1 MLKTIA
7 QIFLVALLTGN
18 SARATDTT
26 GYRSDIRNPQSD
38 PAFAGLRFAQH
49 PQSAIRN
56 PQSDILS
63 LPAGF
68 SATILADTLG
78 RARHL
83 AVAPNGD
90 VYVKL
95 EKLKDGKGIYRLRDR
110 NGDGRAEDITGFGN
124 YIGTGIAIRD
134 NYLYASSNSAVYR
147 YAMKNGEVAAD
158 AKPELLVDGLVDKRQ
173 HASKSLALDNA
184 GNIYVNIGA
193 PSNVCQEKDRAKGSP
208 GMNPCPILDSAGGIW
223 MFRTD
228 KTGQS
233 YHNGVRYAT
242 GLRNVVG
249 LDWNSQV
256 NDLYVMQ
263 HGRDMLFQYWPELFS
278 QKDGAESP
286 AEEFFRVKK
295 GSDCGWPYCYYDN
308 AKKQKLLNPEYGGDR
323 SKTGPCD
330 GKEKSIMQF
339 PGHLAPNALLFYTG
353 NQFPEKYRN
362 GAFIAFHGSWNRS
375 PEPQE
380 GYYVVFV
387 PMKDGMPSGNWE
399 VFADGFA
406 GPSREPGKAEFRPT
420 GLAQGPDG
428 SIYVSDDQKGRIWK
442 ISYRK

>member
-1 MLKTIA
+1 MQKS
-7 QIFLVALLTGN
+7 IFWVLGFTMAMHAA
-18 SARATDTT
+18 SASDTT
-26 GYRSDIRNPQSD
+26 KTEQ
-38 PAFAGLRFAQH
+38 PAHRPVPLTVQAAG
-49 PQSAIRN
+49 IT
-56 PQSDILS
+56 

-68 SATILADTLG
+68 RATVLADDLG

-95 EKLKDGKGIYRLRDR
+95 EKLKDGKGIFRLRDT
-110 NGDGRAEDITGFGN
+110 NGDGVADQSAGFGD
-124 YIGTGIAIRD
+124 YIGTGIVIKD

-147 YAMKNGEVAAD
+147 YALVNGAVDPAAK
-158 AKPELLVDGLVDKRQ
+158 AELLVDGLIDKRQ
-173 HASKSLALDNA
+173 HSSKSLTLDNQ
-184 GNIYVNIGA
+184 GNLYVNIGA

-223 MFRTD
+223 MFRAD

-233 YHNGVRYAT
+233 YQNGVRYAT

-249 LDWNSQV
+249 LDWNQQA

-263 HGRDMLFQYWPELFS
+263 HGRDMLFQYWPELFN
-278 QKDGAESP
+278 QQEGAVNP
-286 AEEFFRVKK
+286 AEEMFRVKK
-295 GSDCGWPYCYYDN
+295 GSDCGWPYCYFDN
-308 AKKQKLLNPEYGGDR
+308 GKKQKLLNPEFGGNR
-323 SKTGPCD
+323 VNAGPCA
-330 GKEKSIMQF
+330 GKEQSVLQF

-353 NQFPEKYRN
+353 NQFPERYRQ

-387 PMKDGMPSGNWE
+387 PMQNGMPSGPWE

-406 GPSREPGKAEFRPT
+406 GAAKEPGKADFRPT

-428 SIYVSDDQKGRIWK
+428 SLYVSDDQKGRIWK
-442 ISYRK
+442 ISYQH